1 MLSEL
6 SGDTLPESLQP
17 SLTDIPEVK
26 AEQGQE
32 EAVDGDGQ
40 LKEKEASS
48 DQVDVV
54 YSDKEKLEKPSDE
67 TEVSFLQPRMH

>member
-26 AEQGQE
+26 DDQGQE
-32 EAVDGDGQ
+32 EAVDGEGQ
-40 LKEKEASS
+40 LKEEDSGA

-54 YSDKEKLEKPSDE
+54 YNDKEKLEKPSDE
-67 TEVSFLQPRMH
+67 TEVSFLQPQMH